1 MQALKS
7 AFRQLVGY
15 PSAMVGGI
23 LIIIL
28 FGVGIY
34 APIAIPYQEAITL
47 WRGGEEHWR
56 QNPRNVPPLWYNWF
70 TEEELPVSFQYF
82 ETDENAARTDAPR
95 PEGGAVSSITY
106 TFDFQADKF
115 PQELIVYFK
124 TQYARSKPFVDLKW
138 VTPDGREIPLA
149 SMGLAQ
155 SSTFRFSQ
163 DSRLKRSLGGV
174 NPTIAL
180 FADPES
186 DPEAPTPLKGTYTL
200 VINGSTFEEGDQILS
215 TEFVM
220 HGLVAG
226 WFGTDNYRRDL
237 GVAMLWGTPVA
248 LAFGTLASLGT
259 SVLTMTIAAIGVWFG
274 SWLDELIQRIT
285 EVNLVLPFLN
295 ILIMVGV
302 FYSRSIWTML
312 GVTILL
318 SIFGAAIKTYRA
330 IFLQV
335 RESPYIEAARAY
347 GASHMRIVFRYLI
360 PRIVPLLIPGLV
372 LGIPTFVFLEATL
385 AVLGLGDPVLPTWGK
400 MINDGFNNAALY
412 NGFYYWIL
420 QPAALLMFTGLAF
433 AMVGFAMDRVF
444 NPRLRGV

>member
-7 AFRQLVGY
+7 AFRQLAGY
-15 PSAMVGGI
+15 PSALLGGI
-23 LIIIL
+23 LILIL
-28 FGVGIY
+28 LGVGIY
-34 APIAIPYQEAITL
+34 APIAIPYNEAIAL

-70 TEEELPVSFQYF
+70 TKEALPISFQYT
-82 ETDENAARTDAPR
+82 EADENVTRTDTPR
-95 PEGGAVSSITY
+95 ENGGTNTIITY

-115 PQELIVYFK
+115 PQELIVYLK
-124 TQYARSKPFVDLKW
+124 SDYATKKPFISFTW
-138 VTPDGREIPLA
+138 ITPDGREVRVTDLGIT
-149 SMGLAQ
+149 Q
-155 SSTFRFSQ
+155 SETYRFGQ
-163 DSRLKRSLGGV
+163 DTKLQRRLGGLPA
-174 NPTIAL
+174 NQGL
-180 FADPES
+180 FADPNSE
-186 DPEAPTPLKGTYTL
+186 EVKPLKGTYTL
-200 VINGSTFEEGDQILS
+200 VMDALTFEDGDTIVS
-215 TEFVM
+215 SEFVM
-220 HGLVAG
+220 HGLVSG
-226 WFGTDNYRRDL
+226 WFGTDHFRRDL

-248 LAFGTLASLGT
+248 LAFGTLASFGT
-259 SVLTMTIAAIGVWFG
+259 SVVTMIIAAIGVWFG

-318 SIFGAAIKTYRA
+318 SIFNASIKSYRA

-335 RESPYIEAARAY
+335 KESPYIEAARAY
-347 GASHMRIVFRYLI
+347 GASNMRIVFQYLI
-360 PRIVPLLIPGLV
+360 PRIIPLLIPGLV
-372 LGIPTFVFLEATL
+372 LGIPAFVFLEATL

-400 MINDGFNNAALY
+400 MINDANNNAALY

-420 QPAALLMFTGLAF
+420 QPAVLLMFTGLSF

>member
-7 AFRQLVGY
+7 AFRQLAGY
-15 PSAMVGGI
+15 PSAMIGMI
-23 LIIIL
+23 LILIL
-28 FGVGIY
+28 IGVGIY
-34 APIAIPYQEAITL
+34 APIAIPYDEAITM
-47 WRGGEEHWR
+47 WRGGEEYWR
-56 QNPRNVPPLWYNWF
+56 QNPRTVPPVWYNWF
-70 TEEELPVSFQYF
+70 IENDLPESFDYYSDNTEVA
-82 ETDENAARTDAPR
+82 TRTDVPR
-95 PEGGAVSSITY
+95 EGGGTQSTITY
-106 TFDFQADKF
+106 TFDFQADQF
-115 PQELIVYFK
+115 PQELIVYMKATFATK
-124 TQYARSKPFVDLKW
+124 KPFVSMLW
-138 VTPDGREIPLA
+138 ITPDGREIRVVDVGISQTETYRFGQDTRLTRRIG
-149 SMGLAQ
+149 GLPANQ
-155 SSTFRFSQ
+155 
-163 DSRLKRSLGGV
+163 G
-174 NPTIAL
+174 L
-180 FADPES
+180 FADPNSE
-186 DPEAPTPLKGTYTL
+186 ELKPLKGIYKL
-200 VINGSTFEEGDQILS
+200 VVDVRTFEEGDTFTS
-215 TEFVM
+215 SEFVM
-220 HGLVAG
+220 HGLVSG
-226 WFGTDNYRRDL
+226 WFGTDHFRRDL
-237 GVAMLWGTPVA
+237 GIAMLWGTPVA

-259 SVLTMTIAAIGVWFG
+259 SVITMIIAAIGVWYG

-347 GASHMRIVFRYLI
+347 GASSMRIVFQYLI
-360 PRIVPLLIPGLV
+360 PRIIPLLIPGLV

-385 AVLGLGDPVLPTWGK
+385 AVLGLGDPTLPTWGK
-400 MINDGFNNAALY
+400 MINDANNNAALY